1 MTRGTPR
8 YRAGW
13 FGIFVLLLLA
23 LALPGC
29 NSSDGKDGR
38 DGVDG
43 AAGADGDPGPPGDPL
58 DPVVALEA
66 CIGCHGDGA
75 AVPVGDITNVMDA
88 HYVDTDP
95 DGPQAA
101 SGYRQLNVQI
111 TSVSVVGASVVVDFM
126 VTDENGSFVDDLF
139 AGDGR
144 FTLARLDPPAIVG
157 DSTDWNNLL
166 GSGRSERFTTNGG
179 TFEFL
184 MNGAYRYTSN
194 FDPTSVPIQAG
205 DTLRL
210 AIQLSAGDLPA
221 GNGWCDFDADLT
233 VPNTNCSSATLSR
246 DIVQTDT
253 CNGCH
258 GVTSDTKLALHGG
271 GRTEIEYCVTC
282 HNPGVIDADTGNTVD
297 LKVMAHKIHRGANL
311 TNLPYQI
318 VGFGGRVHDYSFV
331 NFTKD
336 IDDCAVCHQGG
347 GAQVANWNTV
357 PTRDA
362 CGSCH
367 DQVDFDTGAN
377 HPDPGN
383 AQPDN
388 SGCRFCHPP
397 AAIQTVHRGA
407 ARRTEGSLYA
417 GGANGYSIDALD
429 YDPSS
434 EMLTVDFSVT
444 RAGTPMLLE
453 SDPEWTAGGG
463 ASRLAV
469 VVGWD
474 TSDYDNAG
482 SGRSPAQPLSVN
494 ALDVDLGMGGV
505 VEALV
510 GGAYRT
516 LIDLGATDASGTV
529 TVGLEGHPAADLD
542 GDGTFSDRIAVRNAF
557 AHLDVDGGRAT
568 TVARRQVIDIARCNQ
583 CHDSAGNGL
592 SLHGNNRTGE
602 EQVCVLCHTA
612 DATDINRR
620 PADPTMAADGKREE
634 TIHFRRMIHQ
644 IHTGAELQDGLVI
657 YGFGGSVNDFSHV
670 GFIGNRQNCE
680 TCHLPGTYGVASALE
695 GLATTIDTGA
705 DVADP
710 GDDLNIS
717 HASAVCSSCH
727 DDTAATDH
735 MKLNGASFKALD
747 DDIF

>member
-1 MTRGTPR
+1 M
-8 YRAGW
+8 
-13 FGIFVLLLLA
+13 
-23 LALPGC
+23 
-29 NSSDGKDGR
+29 DGA
-38 DGVDG
+38 DGV
-43 AAGADGDPGPPGDPL
+43 DGDPGPPGDPL

-88 HYVDTDP
+88 HFIDTDP

-101 SGYRQLNVQI
+101 SGYRQLNVAI
-111 TSVSVVGASVVVDFM
+111 SSVAVTGNNVVIDFV
-126 VTDENGSFVDDLF
+126 VTDENGSFVNDIF

-144 FTLARLDPPAIVG
+144 FTLARLDPPPGSG

-166 GSGRSERFTTNGG
+166 GSGRSERFTTGG
-179 TFEFL
+179 GLFEFL
-184 MNGAYRYTSN
+184 GAGAYRYTSN
-194 FDPTSVPIQAG
+194 FDPTSVPILAG

-221 GNGWCDFDADLT
+221 GNGWCDLT
-233 VPNTNCSSATLSR
+233 APNTNCNSATLTR
-246 DIVQTDT
+246 DIVQTAT

-271 GRTEIEYCVTC
+271 GRTEVEYCVTC

-297 LKVMAHKIHRGANL
+297 FKVMIHKIHRGANL

-318 VGFGGRVHDYSFV
+318 IGFRGSVHDYSFV

-336 IDDCAVCHQGG
+336 IDDCTVCHQGG
-347 GAQVANWNTV
+347 GVDVANWSIV

-377 HPDPGN
+377 HPGN
-383 AQPDN
+383 AQPNN
-388 SGCRFCHPP
+388 SACSQCHP
-397 AAIQTVHRGA
+397 QTWIESRHHLGGE
-407 ARRTEGSLYA
+407 RRLEGSLYA
-417 GGANGYSIDALD
+417 GASNGYSIDAVS

-434 EMLTVDFSVT
+434 EIMTVDFSVT
-444 RAGTPMLLE
+444 RNGTPALLE
-453 SDPEWTAGGG
+453 SDPEWTAPAG

-505 VEALV
+505 VEALG

-516 LIDLGATDASGTV
+516 QIDLGGTDASGTI
-529 TVGLEGHPAADLD
+529 TVGLEGHPAADLNRFD
-542 GDGTFSDRIAVRNAF
+542 TDPTYRDRIAVRNVF

-568 TVARRQVIDIARCNQ
+568 TVARRQVVDIARCNQ

-602 EQVCVLCHTA
+602 DQVCVLCHNA

-634 TIHFRRMIHQ
+634 AIHFRRMIHQ

-680 TCHLPGTYGVASALE
+680 TCHLPGTYGVANALE

-717 HASAVCSSCH
+717 HATAVCSSCH

-747 DDIF
+747 ADIF

>member
-1 MTRGTPR
+1 
-8 YRAGW
+8 
-13 FGIFVLLLLA
+13 LLLA

-29 NSSDGKDGR
+29 SGDDGKDGR
-38 DGVDG
+38 DGTDGVDG
-43 AAGADGDPGPPGDPL
+43 VAGDPGPSGDPL

-75 AVPVGDITNVMDA
+75 AIPVGNITDVVDA
-88 HYVDTDP
+88 HFIDTDP
-95 DGPQAA
+95 NGPQAA
-101 SGYRQLNVQI
+101 SGYRQLNVAI
-111 TSVSVVGASVVVDFM
+111 TVVSVVGASVVIDFD
-126 VTDENGSFVDDLF
+126 VTDENGSFVNDLF

-144 FTLARLDPPAIVG
+144 FTLARLDPPPITG
-157 DSTDWNNLL
+157 DPSDWINLL
-166 GSGRSERFTTNGG
+166 GPGRSERFTSNSSFQFLG
-179 TFEFL
+179 T
-184 MNGAYRYTSN
+184 GSYRYTSN
-194 FDPTSVPIQAG
+194 FDPTSVPVLAG

-233 VPNTNCSSATLSR
+233 LPNNDCNSATLTR
-246 DIVQTDT
+246 DIVQTAT

-258 GVTSDTKLALHGG
+258 GVTTDTKLALHGG

-282 HNPGVIDADTGNTVD
+282 HNPDVIDPDTGNTVD
-297 LKVMAHKIHRGANL
+297 FKVMAHKIHRGADL

-318 VGFGGRVHDYSFV
+318 IGFRGSVHDYSFV

-347 GAQVANWNTV
+347 GADVANWNTV
-357 PTRDA
+357 PNRDA

-367 DQVDFDTGAN
+367 DHVDFDTGAN
-377 HPDPGN
+377 HPDPGG
-383 AQPDN
+383 QQLDN
-388 SGCRFCHPP
+388 SECRFCHPP
-397 AAIQTVHRGA
+397 ASVQTVHRGA
-407 ARRTEGSLYA
+407 ARRAEGSLYA
-417 GGANGYSIDALD
+417 GAADGYSIDD
-429 YDPSS
+429 VVYDSS
-434 EMLTVDFSVT
+434 SDMLTVDFSVT
-444 RAGTPMLLE
+444 RGGMPMLLE
-453 SDPEWTAGGG
+453 SAPEWTAGGG

-494 ALDVDLGMGGV
+494 GLDVDLGMGGV
-505 VEALV
+505 VEALG

-516 LIDLGATDASGTV
+516 QIDLGATDASGTI

-557 AHLDVDGGRAT
+557 AHFDVAGGRST
-568 TVARRQVIDIARCNQ
+568 TLPRRQVIDIARCNQ
-583 CHDSAGNGL
+583 CHDAAGNGL

-602 EQVCVLCHTA
+602 EQVCVLCHNA

-620 PADPTMAADGKREE
+620 PADPAMTPDGKREE

-644 IHTGAELQDGLVI
+644 IHSGGELQDGLFI
-657 YGFGGSVNDFSHV
+657 YGFGGTLHDFSHV

-680 TCHLPGTYGVASALE
+680 TCHVPGTYGIESALD
-695 GLATTIDTGA
+695 GLATTVDTGA

-717 HASAVCSSCH
+717 HAAAVCSSCH
-727 DDTAATDH
+727 DDQAATDH
-735 MKLNGASFKALD
+735 MKLNGASFQALD
-747 DDIF
+747 ADIF